1 MTQPD
6 SDAEQ
11 DKAKERLVMDYPV
24 TLERLPDALRRDE
37 TSDETE

>member
-6 SDAEQ
+6 FDAEQ
-11 DKAKERLVMDYPV
+11 KGAKERLVMDYPV
-24 TLERLPDALRRDE
+24 TLDRLPDALQDQ

>member
-6 SDAEQ
+6 EERARAE
-11 DKAKERLVMDYPV
+11 ERLVMDYPV
-24 TLERLPDALRRDE
+24 TLDRLPDALQDQ